1 MPIKFDKAFDL
12 MSSKGLSTYKI
23 RKDKIIT
30 ESTLQKMRENRHITT
45 QSIENLCK
53 ACFPRRCGG
62 DPSQEKE
69 IRKYLMFSPQVR
81 G

>member
-1 MPIKFDKAFDL
+1 MPIKFDKAFEL
-12 MSSKGLSTYKI
+12 MKAQGLSTYKI

-53 ACFPRRCGG
+53 ALDCQPG
-62 DPSQEKE
+62 DLMEYVNE
-69 IRKYLMFSPQVR
+69 I
-81 G
+81 